1 MKKYKNKELLKKL
14 QNDLTLHLETMN
26 LSISECI
33 KEMKKE
39 HNLILINE
47 KNKLLEKIAEGE
59 KLDLNTLKSKYLK
72 SKEYILTEEKSA
84 PSIDESEELLD
95 TITIDGVTYY
105 YENKEKGVVYDMNNS
120 EVGIFKDGNI
130 HLK

>member
-1 MKKYKNKELLKKL
+1 MKKYKNKEILKKL

-26 LSISECI
+26 ISISDCI

-72 SKEYILTEEKSA
+72 SKEYILSEEKSV
-84 PSIDESEELLD
+84 PTIDESEELLD
-95 TITIDGVTYY
+95 TITLDGITYY
-105 YENKEKGVVYDMNNS
+105 YENKERGIVYNMNNK

-130 HLK
+130 LIK